1 MADEWP
7 RACQTTLRLAAV
19 KLLFELFGVGDCMRI
34 VCLPA
39 FLIAACS
46 AAPAPVKVTEQT
58 SLEGR
63 WIIIAIDGRAP
74 AKTAYDQQPHLVF
87 GPSNY
92 GGNAGCNDFGGIGL
106 RHDGRWYGD
115 FAMANQMGCA
125 EPLSGQDAAVH
136 GMLASGPTIHFN
148 GADRVTLATAKH
160 RLELGRAGRAVR
172 RSREVPRALIGTRW
186 TFRAVD
192 GEWRIGRQVPALIV
206 EGDLFRLD
214 TACGTAEGGWP
225 QLGEDR
231 VRFETGR
238 RTSKA
243 CSTAERAWNERL
255 ANRLEGEKR
264 YVTGPNGEIV
274 LAGGGGWLTGEATR
288 RGSAEGPELLAGTWQ
303 VEGGVTA
310 ASRNGARPPEVIF
323 TRNAYYLWDGCN
335 ATEGL
340 LIAYERQ
347 LLTHGSGLSTLANCM
362 AGRDDPKFKAVVT
375 SAPRF
380 GTLIGGG
387 LRLVSAA
394 GELRLRRVGPARTMT
409 GGVMTRLVAGQRF
422 AVLGSG
428 GGLLEILGSDRY
440 RLTVPCGVMLGRF
453 RTERPR
459 TNAAYSFYP
468 ERLPEAC
475 TSDPATRTFLGDM
488 DVAIGPHRD
497 IALFAGRF
505 GAVRARLHR

>member
-1 MADEWP
+1 
-7 RACQTTLRLAAV
+7 
-19 KLLFELFGVGDCMRI
+19 MRI
-34 VCLPA
+34 FRLPT
-39 FLIAACS
+39 CS
-46 AAPAPVKVTEQT
+46 AAPAPVKLTERT

-172 RSREVPRALIGTRW
+172 GSGEAPRALIATRC
-186 TFRAVD
+186 TFRAVS

-214 TACGTAEGGWP
+214 TACGTVEGGWQ

-243 CSTAERAWNERL
+243 CPTAERAWNE
-255 ANRLEGEKR
+255 
-264 YVTGPNGEIV
+264 
-274 LAGGGGWLTGEATR
+274 
-288 RGSAEGPELLAGTWQ
+288 
-303 VEGGVTA
+303 
-310 ASRNGARPPEVIF
+310 
-323 TRNAYYLWDGCN
+323 
-335 ATEGL
+335 
-340 LIAYERQ
+340 
-347 LLTHGSGLSTLANCM
+347 
-362 AGRDDPKFKAVVT
+362 
-375 SAPRF
+375 
-380 GTLIGGG
+380 
-387 LRLVSAA
+387 
-394 GELRLRRVGPARTMT
+394 
-409 GGVMTRLVAGQRF
+409 
-422 AVLGSG
+422 
-428 GGLLEILGSDRY
+428 
-440 RLTVPCGVMLGRF
+440 
-453 RTERPR
+453 
-459 TNAAYSFYP
+459 
-468 ERLPEAC
+468 
-475 TSDPATRTFLGDM
+475 
-488 DVAIGPHRD
+488 
-497 IALFAGRF
+497 
-505 GAVRARLHR
+505 